1 MGLLL
6 VLCLFELVEVA
17 AESSL
22 IEGYKTERELT
33 LICKL
38 GDKSRGN
45 RLAGCSFT
53 RKYVQ
58 GMNTLYGC
66 AYIKIIYVNIITML
80 WQGRGGRGK
89 GAGVGQADRRRLFG
103 WNKAV
108 KNCQLAH

>member
-22 IEGYKTERELT
+22 IEGYKTERDHFDLQT
-33 LICKL
+33 

-58 GMNTLYGC
+58 GMDTLYGC

-80 WQGRGGRGK
+80 WQGREER
-89 GAGVGQADRRRLFG
+89 
-103 WNKAV
+103 
-108 KNCQLAH
+108 